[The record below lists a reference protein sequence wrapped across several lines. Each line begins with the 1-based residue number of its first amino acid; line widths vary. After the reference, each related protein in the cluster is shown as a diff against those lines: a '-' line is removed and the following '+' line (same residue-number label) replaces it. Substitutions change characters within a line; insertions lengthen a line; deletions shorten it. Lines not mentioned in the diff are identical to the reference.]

1 LVYYSNQTDR
11 ICINIDYPP
20 IITNGLVFNVDAGFS
35 PSYPTSGVTWSDIS
49 GGNNNGT
56 LINGPT
62 FNSANGGSIVFDGI
76 NDYVQTNFKASEIIG
91 NENPF
96 TISLFFNAN
105 NIAQQMLISCPDNP
119 RFYVETFNR
128 SGIFICHWGI
138 GSNNNSNTSNAIINT
153 NQIYNYV
160 AAYDGNMVNGYL
172 NGVIKDSTII
182 GVQNYNSNPLR
193 IGKYSD
199 GFPLQLNG
207 NIYQTQIYNRAL
219 SAQEVLQN
227 YNATKTRYG
236 L

>member
-1 LVYYSNQTDR
+1 MSTLSGGP
-11 ICINIDYPP
+11 NIVVD
-20 IITNGLVFNVDAGFS
+20 GLVLALDAANTK
-35 PSYPTSGVTWSDIS
+35 SYMSGSIIWNDLSRN
-49 GGNNNGT
+49 NNNGT

-62 FNSANGGSIVFDGI
+62 FNTGSGGNIIFDGVD
-76 NDYVQTNFKASEIIG
+76 DYVQTNFKASEIIG